1 FPAVEPRKDGIV
13 VLRRDSSSSRTSSH
27 NSSATPTHS
36 SPRPSTNPRFNL
48 GPQLALVSN
57 SPPLTPMPGNLL
69 HSVDEEPVTP
79 SSTIVEFGDLGRGHI
94 PSAAQLVENVA
105 RSFAQSRVGPSEARS
120 NSKARPGQDSRDGR
134 EGRESR
140 DQSRSRSVATP
151 TAPRE
156 PRDRSQS
163 TQRRSSNAN
172 DARGTPT
179 ERNAAGDRGLGEE
192 RINRFLQSMAQQAAQ
207 SSDSELLQENKSLY
221 QRIAALQRTER
232 ELLAE
237 NQDLTRKLAALK
249 QHHERRARQW
259 NEGTRRKEIEYEARM
274 RELGEQ
280 LLDFVSKNPQK
291 LPGILS
297 NEEISAWF
305 DEQDGAWSKWA
316 TTFGH
321 QDANRLAHCLHPM
334 QLQELCADVRAFV
347 RMTDAGS
354 LPPEIVSGG
363 KEALHT
369 LLNGML
375 ANFICDEVI
384 ASPMWVF
391 VAASLGTLESPGL
404 VPAKALPGL
413 PGVGFRMDMNS
424 FSAVAP
430 LRPGGPVQTPRSPQ
444 FPPPLITSMMPAL
457 GSGASFLG
465 LPLKP
470 DMERLVHMLTD
481 AQDENAR
488 VSGHHWRAQMM
499 RLFADGGFS
508 LKHVADA
515 GGKESRRSFVE
526 SRLNYARKLKERFL
540 GGSARFLLQD
550 QDASGIERL
559 ERMLTDMIDD
569 ALRFSC
575 RLWTRVAPHRLH
587 GWKDLGSK
595 EVRAATPLVT
605 LCHAQVEVES
615 RNHRSG
621 TPKDKPS
628 ASPEESET
636 EQTIVMVVQPAVV
649 TDSIDLPG
657 TSVSSDG
664 VALVWLRARVMLA
677 GPMAVE
683 PGDSSPAGVGTQTS
697 PRLDDES
704 SSLSMSISESA
715 KTPAPPPGT
724 PKAFELLPASS
735 FKPSAAA

>member
-1 FPAVEPRKDGIV
+1 MAFPPVESRKDAIV
-13 VLRRDSSSSRTSSH
+13 VLRRDSASSRSSSH

-36 SPRPSTNPRFNL
+36 SPRPTPTRD
-48 GPQLALVSN
+48 
-57 SPPLTPMPGNLL
+57 LTSGHNL
-69 HSVDEEPVTP
+69 HSEPFTP
-79 SSTIVEFGDLGRGHI
+79 SSTIVEFGDLGRGHV
-94 PSAAQLVENVA
+94 PSAAQLVESVA
-105 RSFAQSRVGPSEARS
+105 RSFSQSRVGASESRS
-120 NSKARPGQDSRDGR
+120 NSKARLGQDNRDGR

-156 PRDRSQS
+156 SRDRSQS
-163 TQRRSSNAN
+163 TQRRSSNAK
-172 DARGTPT
+172 DARGTAT
-179 ERNAAGDRGLGEE
+179 DRNATSDRGLAEE

-207 SSDSELLQENKSLY
+207 SSESELLQENKSLY

-259 NEGTRRKEIEYEARM
+259 NEGIRRKETEYEARM
-274 RELGEQ
+274 RELGKQ
-280 LLDFVSKNPQK
+280 LLDLVSKNPQK

-297 NEEISAWF
+297 DEEISAWF
-305 DEQDGAWSKWA
+305 DEQDGAWNKWA

-321 QDANRLAHCLHPM
+321 QDANRLADGLHPL
-334 QLQELCADVRAFV
+334 QLQELCGDVKAFV
-347 RMTDAGS
+347 RMTESGT
-354 LPPEIVSGG
+354 LPPEIVGGG

-375 ANFICDEVI
+375 ANFICDEII

-391 VAASLGTLESPGL
+391 VAASLGTLESPGIF
-404 VPAKALPGL
+404 PAKALPSL

-424 FSAVAP
+424 FSEVAP
-430 LRPGGPVQTPRSPQ
+430 LRPGNPVQTPRSPQ

-470 DMERLVHMLTD
+470 DMERLVRMLTD
-481 AQDENAR
+481 AQDEDTR
-488 VSGHHWRAQMM
+488 
-499 RLFADGGFS
+499 D
-508 LKHVADA
+508 VADA
-515 GGKESRRSFVE
+515 GRNESRRSFVE

-559 ERMLTDMIDD
+559 ERMLSDMIDD

-615 RNHRSG
+615 RTHRSG

-628 ASPEESET
+628 GSPQESQT
-636 EQTIVMVVQPAVV
+636 EQPIVMVVQPAVV
-649 TDSIDLPG
+649 TDSISLPG
-657 TSVSSDG
+657 INVSNDG

-683 PGDSSPAGVGTQTS
+683 VGESSPAGVGTQTS
-697 PRLDDES
+697 PRPDNEPSPAALNISGSGTS
-704 SSLSMSISESA
+704 S
-715 KTPAPPPGT
+715 APVPGT
-724 PKAFELLPASS
+724 PKAFEMLPASS
-735 FKPSAAA
+735 FKPSGDAPS